1 MKKYAEAEAGIRA
14 EVFSGL
20 FGEEFTLASRKVGKE
35 IKVALGD
42 LPPASIRAIFAYGCQ
57 RFINDKLGG
66 SEIGPEE
73 AGEKFQA
80 MVEILLSESGWQ
92 GRAPSAG
99 KPSADPVEAEM
110 QRMAREAIKAALKAK
125 GIALKAAAD
134 KMPEFVSGY
143 MEKNQEA
150 LRKQAEVIVAARDAA
165 PDLDMDL
172 GL

>member
-14 EVFSGL
+14 EVFNKL
-20 FGEEFTLASRKVGKE
+20 FDEVFTLASRKARKE
-35 IKVALGD
+35 VKVALGD
-42 LPPASIRAIFAYGCQ
+42 LPSASIRAIFAYGCQ

-66 SEIGPEE
+66 SEISTEE

-80 MVEILLSESGWQ
+80 IVEILLSESGWQ

-99 KPSADPVEAEM
+99 KSSADPVEAEM

-125 GIALKAAAD
+125 GIALKAVAD

-143 MEKNQEA
+143 IEKNREA

-165 PDLDMDL
+165 PDLDMTLDL
-172 GL
+172 